1 VTSISPSIDPSK
13 FSSRSPASSSAMKGF
28 SYKPLASP
36 REIRVLDLKFSD
48 DISAPIEL
56 KMRHM
61 TIEDPPEMTYTAM
74 MREWETK
81 RGTPSAYKALSY
93 TWGDAT
99 KDCHLVKVNDTEV
112 LIGANLESALRNL
125 RAREVTPLWVDAI
138 CINQSDDVEKSIQ
151 VQLMSKIYE
160 SAFLVVIWL
169 GEARATTALAINF
182 LKKHVTLDFW
192 SSTQLSIKNELA
204 RTRLNPEYAAAWDA
218 VGQDLLKRPWWMRM
232 WVIQEVVLARRT
244 SLFCGPFDLPWD
256 NLEIASRFALSY
268 DLPIFYKTPEEIEIG
283 DQFLQA
289 WNLMNKSRYR
299 EAVFGDRTELRL
311 QELLMN
317 NISCFASDPRDMI
330 FSLLGLAT
338 DVNDASEL
346 VIDYQKPVQQV
357 YTDLIKFQVRKYESL
372 DIICGSKHPKK
383 LTGLPSWV
391 PDWSNMRERT
401 AGLLPSF
408 EHDPNQYGK
417 YVYRASGN
425 TKPNARFLRDDQVL
439 SVSGVVFDTIVKMG
453 EWANNYQEL
462 IALLDP
468 WKDLALGS
476 NLKKEHDEYVVGGES
491 MLDAF
496 NRTITAD
503 KTRSGHRAQRGQR
516 GLEVLTGEEHDLPDS
531 YRSDQELSDEER
543 RFFWQEDSIQAIAL
557 RASRRRLIVTKKG
570 YLGLGPINAQLGD
583 AVVIILGLS
592 VPAVLRRTDETW
604 HFVGEAFV
612 TGIMDGEVVEQKLS
626 SHVEGSSETAASA
639 FEVEEILLC

>member
-1 VTSISPSIDPSK
+1 
-13 FSSRSPASSSAMKGF
+13 MNGF
-28 SYKPLASP
+28 SYIPLASP

-48 DISAPIEL
+48 DILAPIEL
-56 KMRHM
+56 EMRHM

-74 MREWETK
+74 VTEWETK

-99 KDCHLVKVNDTEV
+99 KDCHLVKLDGTEV
-112 LIGANLESALRNL
+112 PIGANLESALRNL
-125 RAREVTPLWVDAI
+125 RARGVTPLWVDAI

-151 VQLMSKIYE
+151 VRLMSKIYE
-160 SAFLVVIWL
+160 SAFMVIIWL

-182 LKKHVTLDFW
+182 LKKHITLNF
-192 SSTQLSIKNELA
+192 SSTTQLSVKNELE

-218 VGQDLLKRPWWMRM
+218 IGQDLLKRPWWMRM

-244 SLFCGPFDLPWD
+244 TVFCGPFDLPWD
-256 NLEIASRFALSY
+256 NLRIASEFALSY
-268 DLPIFYKTPEEIEIG
+268 DLPIFYKTPEEIAKG

-289 WNLMNKSRYR
+289 WNLMYKARYR
-299 EAVFGDRTELRL
+299 EALGDGTELRL

-317 NISCFASDPRDMI
+317 NMSCFASDPRDMI

-372 DIICGSKHPKK
+372 DIICASKHPQKQAS
-383 LTGLPSWV
+383 LPSWV

-408 EHDPNQYGK
+408 EHDPYQYGK

-439 SVSGVVFDTIVKMG
+439 SVSGVLFDTIVGMG
-453 EWANNYQEL
+453 GWANDFQGL
-462 IALLDP
+462 IVLLGP
-468 WKDLALGS
+468 WKELALGP
-476 NLKKEHDEYVVGGES
+476 NLERKRDEYVVGGES

-503 KTRSGHRAQRGQR
+503 KTRSGRKAQRGQR
-516 GLEVLTGEEHDLPDS
+516 GLEVFTGEEHDVPDS
-531 YRSDQELSDEER
+531 YRSNQGLSNEER
-543 RFFWQEDSIQAIAL
+543 RLFWQEDSMQAIAL

-583 AVVIILGLS
+583 AVVVILGLS
-592 VPAVLRRTDETW
+592 VPVVLRRTDETW

-612 TGIMDGEVVEQKLS
+612 TGIMDGEVVEQGPS
-626 SHVEGSSETAASA
+626 SHVEGSTETAASA
-639 FEVEEILLC
+639 FEVEEILVC